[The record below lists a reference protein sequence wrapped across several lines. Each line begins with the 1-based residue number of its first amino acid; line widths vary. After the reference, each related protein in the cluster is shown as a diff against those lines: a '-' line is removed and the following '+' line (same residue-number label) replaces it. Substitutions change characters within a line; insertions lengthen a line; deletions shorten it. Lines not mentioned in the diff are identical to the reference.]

1 MSPSMELI
9 EHPLSPYSQKV
20 RIALDEKGLAY
31 RLSIPTAIGSG
42 QTPEDFR
49 RANPRGEVPVLL
61 VEGRALY
68 DSTIILEFIEDRFP
82 EAPLLAA
89 DPFARARARTI
100 EEICDTTYEAI
111 TWGLSEIANFR
122 RATGEQAEAMQ
133 ARAGEELAALHR
145 WLESELAGAD
155 WFGGDRFGYADACV
169 VPFVAGAAGFGFP
182 PARGPLADWLARCS
196 ARASVAA
203 SLKAARDSLAAMAGV
218 AQVVE
223 AGLFKRQ
230 YRDHRL
236 EWMIRSGGLSVVEQ
250 GLARDNIRFNS
261 PLALSG
267 GAL

>member
-1 MSPSMELI
+1 MIELI

-31 RLSIPTAIGSG
+31 NLSIPAAIGSG
-42 QTPEDFR
+42 QTPEAFR
-49 RANPRGEVPVLL
+49 KANPRGEVPVLL
-61 VEGRALY
+61 IDGRSLF
-68 DSTIILEFIEDRFP
+68 DSSIILEFLEDRFP
-82 EAPLLAA
+82 ETPLMPS
-89 DPFARARARTI
+89 DPFERARARTL
-100 EEICDTTYEAI
+100 EEVCDTTYEAI

-145 WLESELAGAD
+145 WLEAELGDAE
-155 WFGGDRFGYADACV
+155 WFGGSRFGHGDLCV
-169 VPFVAGAAGFGFP
+169 VPFVAGAAGFGFAP
-182 PARGPLADWLARCS
+182 PPGALTDWLARCS
-196 ARASVAA
+196 ARPSVAGA
-203 SLKAARDSLAAMAGV
+203 LKAARDSLAAMAGV

-261 PLALSG
+261 PLALTGEAS
-267 GAL
+267 